1 MDARESGTRLRTRST
16 KNMCESP
23 LENVLEEHAG
33 RGKVVTVSRKCIVCR
48 RRLLLQHFPSAMIVV
63 RAAERL
69 EREVAALER
78 ALEYDGVRV
87 RMVWAKDAVRDI
99 LVMAA
104 WDERVREGI
113 WKEIGSWVRE
123 AS

>member
-1 MDARESGTRLRTRST
+1 MNARENGTRLRTRST
-16 KNMCESP
+16 KKHVRVAFGECTG
-23 LENVLEEHAG
+23 VHAE
-33 RGKVVTVSRKCIVCR
+33 RGKVITISRKRIVCR

-63 RAAERL
+63 RTAERL

-104 WDERVREGI
+104 WDDRVREGI